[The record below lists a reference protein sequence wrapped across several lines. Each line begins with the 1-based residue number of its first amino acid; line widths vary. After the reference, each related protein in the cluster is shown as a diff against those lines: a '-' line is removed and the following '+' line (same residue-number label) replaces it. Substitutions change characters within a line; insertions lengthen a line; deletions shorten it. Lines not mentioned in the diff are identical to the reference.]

1 MRELISSSVNI
12 NFMGKRYLCAL
23 LSTAAVA
30 WAIWVFVSSGNQK
43 YGTDFLGGS
52 EFLVSFQ
59 GDFNSEKIRAGLAAN
74 GMPDVRVQ
82 AFQGTS
88 NEYSIRLGEG
98 SNPTEIR
105 AKIDSALKAAF
116 GDSAQV
122 QKTDF
127 VGPTIG
133 EELQRSA
140 LLAVGLGLVGILIY
154 IAVRFEFAV
163 GLGSIIALFHDVI
176 ISTGIYI
183 ASGHLI
189 GMATLAGA
197 LTIVGYSVNDTVV
210 VFDRV
215 REEREKKKN
224 ANIVQVVNSALNF
237 TLSRTVITHVLTLF
251 SALALYFVGTGDIKD
266 LSLYLCAG
274 IVLGC
279 YSTIFIVA
287 PVVIAWEKFRGR
299 EGVVTVA
306 QAQAKRA

>member
-1 MRELISSSVNI
+1 MRELISSSI
-12 NFMGKRYLCAL
+12 KIDFMGKRHICAF
-23 LSTAAVA
+23 LSTVAVA
-30 WAIWVFVSSGNQK
+30 WAVWVFISTGDSK
-43 YGTDFLGGS
+43 FGTDFLGGS
-52 EFLVSFQ
+52 EFLVSCAGEF
-59 GDFNSEKIRAGLAAN
+59 DSEKLRAGLSAQ
-74 GMPDVRVQ
+74 GLSDVRVQ
-82 AFQGTS
+82 AFQGMA
-88 NEYSIRLGEG
+88 NEYSIRLSEG
-98 SNPTEIR
+98 SNPTETR
-105 AKIDSALKAAF
+105 TKIESALKGAF
-116 GDSAQV
+116 GDAVQI

-127 VGPTIG
+127 VGPTVG
-133 EELQRSA
+133 KELQRSA
-140 LLAVGLGLVGILIY
+140 MIAVALGLLGILVY

-215 REEREKKKN
+215 REERQKRKN
-224 ANIVQVVNSALNF
+224 YDITAVVNEALNF
-237 TLSRTVITHVLTLF
+237 TLSRTIITHVLTLF
-251 SALALYFVGTGDIKD
+251 SALALYLVGTGDIKD

-287 PVVIAWEKFRGR
+287 PVVIAWEKFKSRD
-299 EGVVTVA
+299 EIATVA